1 MFYLQ
6 QFYQHWLIFYSSQ
19 EEEVDYSINDVD
31 GTNDNSDMDNSTP
44 DDAVEDDPQD
54 EDFEPDDGS
63 SDGES
68 DNIGDL
74 KQIWQ
79 IYSATERQ

>member
-6 QFYQHWLIFYSSQ
+6 QFYQHSLIFYSSW

-74 KQIWQ
+74 KQI
-79 IYSATERQ
+79 